1 MTQHKKVYGHN
12 SPELFPTKPLPPI
25 FLGPPTHN
33 GAIAA
38 KTITPGIY
46 FPPTTGAVYVPPP
59 TETTLPPEFERE
71 LLPPTARKGTV
82 WGIITDCGTGSPI
95 DHATVILDGRTDHT
109 GPDGKYEFP
118 DVVPGNYSL
127 YVYKEL

>member
-1 MTQHKKVYGHN
+1 MSHFKHIFGHN

-38 KTITPGIY
+38 REVAPGVY
-46 FPPTTGAVYVPPP
+46 FPREGAGVHIPPPPVFEAPPPP
-59 TETTLPPEFERE
+59 TPKT
-71 LLPPTARKGTV
+71 GVV

-95 DHATVILDGRTDHT
+95 DHATVILDGRTEHT
-109 GPDGKYEFP
+109 GPAGKYEFR

-127 YVYKEL
+127 YIYKV

>member
-38 KTITPGIY
+38 RTITTGVLT
-46 FPPTTGAVYVPPP
+46 PPPAGAVYVPPAVWTP
-59 TETTLPPEFERE
+59 LPPELGKE
-71 LLPPTARKGTV
+71 LPAPTPRTGV
-82 WGIITDCGTGSPI
+82 IWGIITDCGTGSPI